1 MKWHPDGMILASGTQ
16 ARAAS
21 LFFRFFFFGLG
32 VLGVFPFWGLWGDE
46 VYIGAML
53 SRSGFW
59 DLS

>member
-16 ARAAS
+16 AGAVS
-21 LFFRFFFFGLG
+21 LLFRFFFGLR
-32 VLGVFPFWGLWGDE
+32 VLGVSILGLWGDE